1 MRRVI
6 RWASR
11 RLDDVQSTL
20 CAPVGPWPA
29 MAGRLNEMEDQST
42 AVTMDTATR
51 RPMDSATVRSTAVGP
66 WPAMAGRPNEM
77 TTAPSA
83 RCDLHACLMHT
94 VRRLSAPPAAQ
105 CVKHIARSPTCF
117 HHAFFITWVNCLVV
131 ALIHRRVVLVF
142 VSQRPPVAGGNRINR
157 CCCRLRSCRARPRR
171 CRSRRCRCRCR

>member
-1 MRRVI
+1 MNEIIGQLSPVNKKHRIMRRVI

-29 MAGRLNEMEDQST
+29 MAGRLNGT
-42 AVTMDTATR
+42 
-51 RPMDSATVRSTAVGP
+51 
-66 WPAMAGRPNEM
+66 
-77 TTAPSA
+77 TTARSP

-142 VSQRPPVAGGNRINR
+142 VSQRPPVAGGTYINR
-157 CCCRLRSCRARPRR
+157 CCCRCRSCRARPRR